1 MHSRH
6 FNILQV
12 RRRVELKHDMMRNHK
27 EAQEKMKE
35 ELRRNVTKCKPEM
48 DLEEAGQKKVYSESI
63 ADQRLDST
71 RKSSGVKDQHKLQA
85 PVECDIPRTPT
96 PDYADLNARFIILLN
111 KTIFSFH
118 SSINIPCQQ
127 ILGLKPSWD

>member
-1 MHSRH
+1 MHSRQ

-63 ADQRLDST
+63 ADQRSDST
-71 RKSSGVKDQHKLQA
+71 RKPSGEKDQHKLQA

-96 PDYADLNARFIILLN
+96 PDYADLNARFIILSN

-127 ILGLKPSWD
+127 ILGLKTSWD

>member
-35 ELRRNVTKCKPEM
+35 ELRKNVENCKPER
-48 DLEEAGQKKVYSESI
+48 DLEEDMKSGQKKVCSESI
-63 ADQRLDST
+63 ADQRSDST
-71 RKSSGVKDQHKLQA
+71 KKPSGVKDQHKLQA

-96 PDYADLNARFIILLN
+96 PDYADLNAR
-111 KTIFSFH
+111 
-118 SSINIPCQQ
+118 
-127 ILGLKPSWD
+127 LKI